1 MPKITRF
8 QDLAAWQLAMDL
20 ADLVEAM
27 VSRGPATANQT
38 FVDQILRS
46 SSKAAAQ
53 IAEGFLRYRP
63 ADSANYYRIA
73 RASIGETQTHIERGR
88 RRHYFDE
95 KDVERARALSEAALK
110 TTTGLLMSRL
120 HAVKNRKA

>member
-1 MPKITRF
+1 MRVGFARRAQGTDACRLRAKGIEGGASRVGRCGNGRICRHVPCSSGGMAKITRL
-8 QDLAAWQLAMDL
+8 QALAAWQLAMDL
-20 ADLVEAM
+20 ADLVEAV

-73 RASIGETQTHIERGR
+73 RASI
-88 RRHYFDE
+88 
-95 KDVERARALSEAALK
+95 
-110 TTTGLLMSRL
+110 
-120 HAVKNRKA
+120 